1 MGLAARQPLFLSW
14 ERKSMVRFE
23 KLTVKAQEALQ
34 DANEVAA
41 RHENQEI
48 TPLHLLAA
56 LVNQA
61 DGVVP
66 PLLARLGIR
75 KEALVND
82 IERELGRLPRVHGF
96 SEQRMGRSLNDAL
109 ERAFEEAKNFK
120 DDYVST
126 EHLFLAIAGLDR
138 DPAGQLLKKMG
149 ASHEAILQ
157 ALTGVRGTQRVTSQN
172 PEATYEALGKYARDL
187 TELARKSKL
196 DPVIG
201 RDEEIR
207 RVMQILARRTKNNPV
222 LIGEPGVGK
231 TAIAEGL
238 AQRIVSGDVPDVLKT
253 KRLVALDLA
262 SLVAGAK
269 FRGEFEDRLKAV
281 LKEISQSEGQIILFI
296 DELHTL
302 VGAGAAEGAMDASN
316 MLKPALARGE
326 LRAIGATTLNE
337 YKKYIEKDPALERRF
352 QPVLVEEPTVEDTI
366 AILRGLKDRYE
377 VHHGVR
383 IKDAAILAAATLSH
397 RYISDRFLP
406 DKAIDLIDEAAAS
419 LRMQIDSLPTEIDEI
434 ERRILQLEIERQAL
448 IKETDAHS
456 VERRK
461 QIEKELARLREDS
474 SGRKARWQA
483 EKEAISKIRK
493 LKEQIEQ
500 MKAEADRYERAGDL
514 AKVAEIRYGKITQL
528 EREAQLAQERFAAM
542 QKDGRMLKE
551 EVDEEDIARLVSKW
565 TGIPVGRL
573 LEGEAQ
579 KLVHMEERL
588 RERVVGQ
595 DDALARVSNAIRRS
609 RAGLSDSKRPIG
621 SFIFLGPTGVGKT
634 ELARAL
640 AEFLFDDEKLMIRI
654 DMSEYMEKHSVS
666 RLIGAPPGYVG
677 YEEGGQLTEQ
687 VRRHPYSVV
696 LFDEIE
702 KAHPDVFNVLLQILE
717 DGRLT
722 DGKGRTVDFRNTVLV
737 MTSNVGSSAI
747 FELAGRDPE
756 RARKEAME
764 ALRQSFRPEFIN
776 RIDEIVIFNPLGTEQ
791 LERIVHL
798 LLRDVEG
805 LLAERQITLEIA
817 PRATELILREG
828 YDPAYGARPLRR
840 AIQRLVQEPL
850 AMQILG
856 GGVLPGDR
864 VRVDR
869 DGSKDAMRFE
879 RVQPKKPAVAA
890 TK

>member
-1 MGLAARQPLFLSW
+1 ML
-14 ERKSMVRFE
+14 RFD
-23 KLTVKAQEALQ
+23 KMTVKAQEALQ
-34 DANEVAA
+34 EAQEIAA
-41 RHENQEI
+41 RHENQAVE
-48 TPLHLLAA
+48 PLHLLAA
-56 LVNQA
+56 LVQQA

-75 KEALVND
+75 GEALTED
-82 IERELGRLPRVHGF
+82 IEREIERLPKVQGFAQQNLGRA
-96 SEQRMGRSLNDAL
+96 LNDTL
-109 ERAFEEAKNFK
+109 ERSFDEATKFK
-120 DDYVST
+120 DEYVST
-126 EHLFLAIAGLDR
+126 EHLFLAIAGADR
-138 DPAGQLLKKMG
+138 DPAGKLLKKHG

-157 ALTGVRGTQRVTSQN
+157 ALAGVRGSQRVTSQT
-172 PEATYEALGKYARDL
+172 PETTYAALEKYARDL
-187 TELARKSKL
+187 TDLARRSKL

-231 TAIAEGL
+231 TAIVEGL
-238 AQRIVSGDVPDVLKT
+238 AQRIVAGDVPDVLKT

-262 SLVAGAK
+262 ALVAGAK
-269 FRGEFEDRLKAV
+269 YRGEFEDRLKAV
-281 LKEISQSEGQIILFI
+281 LKEIGEAEGQIILFI

-352 QPVLVEEPTVEDTI
+352 QPVLVEEPSVEDTI
-366 AILRGLKDRYE
+366 SILRGLKDRYE

-383 IKDAAILAAATLSH
+383 IKDAAIIAAATLSH

-448 IKETDAHS
+448 LKESDAHS
-456 VERRK
+456 VERRA
-461 QIEKELARLREDS
+461 QIEKELAKLKEDS
-474 SGRKARWQA
+474 SARKARWQA
-483 EKEAISKIRK
+483 EKDAISKIRK
-493 LKEQIEQ
+493 LKEQIEGL
-500 MKAEADRYERAGDL
+500 KAEADRYERAGDL
-514 AKVAEIRYGKITQL
+514 AKVAELRYGKIAQA
-528 EREAQLAQERFAAM
+528 EREAQKAQDDFAAM
-542 QKDGRMLKE
+542 QKNTRMLKE
-551 EVDEEDIARLVSKW
+551 EVDEEDIAKLVSKW

-579 KLVHMEERL
+579 KLVHMEDRL
-588 RERVVGQ
+588 RQRVVGQ
-595 DDALARVSNAIRRS
+595 DDALTRVANAVRRS

-737 MTSNVGSSAI
+737 MTSNVGSAAI
-747 FELAGRDPE
+747 SELAGKDPE

-764 ALRQSFRPEFIN
+764 ALRQAFRPEFIN
-776 RIDEIVIFNPLGTEQ
+776 RIDEIVIFDPLGKEQ
-791 LERIVHL
+791 LERIVVL
-798 LLRDVEG
+798 LLKSVEK
-805 LLAERQITLEIA
+805 LLAERQITLELTPA
-817 PRATELILREG
+817 ANELLLREG
-828 YDPAYGARPLRR
+828 YDPTYGARPLRR
-840 AIQRLVQEPL
+840 TIQRLIQDPL
-850 AMQILG
+850 ALQILEG
-856 GGVLPGDR
+856 AILPGDH

-869 DGSKDAMRFE
+869 DGKNDRMRFE
-879 RVQPKKPAVAA
+879 RVTEKKPAAAA
-890 TK
+890 TR

>member
-1 MGLAARQPLFLSW
+1 ML
-14 ERKSMVRFE
+14 RFE
-23 KLTVKAQEALQ
+23 KMTVKAQEAVQ
-34 DANEVAA
+34 SAQEIAA
-41 RHENQEI
+41 SHENQQVE
-48 TPLHLLAA
+48 PVHLLAA
-56 LVNQA
+56 LAAQA

-66 PLLARLGIR
+66 PLLSRLGIR
-75 KEALVND
+75 TEALSQE
-82 IERELGRLPRVHGF
+82 IEREIGRLPKVQGF
-96 SEQRMGRSLNDAL
+96 AQQHMGRPLNEVL
-109 ERAFEEAKNFK
+109 ERSFKEAESFK
-120 DDYVST
+120 DEYVST
-126 EHLFLAIAGLDR
+126 EHLFLAIAALDR
-138 DPAGQLLKKMG
+138 DPAGQLLKRQG

-172 PEATYEALGKYARDL
+172 PEATYEALEKYARDL
-187 TELARKSKL
+187 TELARRQKL

-231 TAIAEGL
+231 TAIVEGL

-253 KRLVALDLA
+253 KRIVALDLA
-262 SLVAGAK
+262 ALVAGAK
-269 FRGEFEDRLKAV
+269 YRGEFEDRLKAV
-281 LKEISQSEGQIILFI
+281 LKEITEAEGRIILFI

-337 YKKYIEKDPALERRF
+337 YKKHIEKDPALERRF
-352 QPVLVEEPTVEDTI
+352 QPVLVSEPTVEDTI

-383 IKDAAILAAATLSH
+383 IKDAAILAAATLSN

-419 LRMQIDSLPTEIDEI
+419 LRMQIDSLPVEIDEI
-434 ERRILQLEIERQAL
+434 ERRIMQLEIERQAL
-448 IKETDAHS
+448 LKETDAHS
-456 VERRK
+456 KERRS
-461 QIEKELARLREDS
+461 QIEKELAKLREDS
-474 SGRKARWQA
+474 TARKARWQA
-483 EKEAISKIRK
+483 EKEAIGKIRK

-500 MKAEADRYERAGDL
+500 LKAEEQRYERAGDL
-514 AKVAEIRYGKITQL
+514 AKVAEIRYGKISAA
-528 EREAQLAQERFAAM
+528 ERDLKQAQERFSSV
-542 QKDGRMLKE
+542 QKDAPMLKE
-551 EVDEEDIARLVSKW
+551 EVDEEDIAKLVSKW
-565 TGIPVGRL
+565 TGIPTGRL

-588 RERVVGQ
+588 RQRVVGQ
-595 DDALARVSNAIRRS
+595 DEALGRVSNAVRRS

-687 VRRHPYSVV
+687 VRRHLYSVI

-737 MTSNVGSSAI
+737 MTSNVGSAAI
-747 FELAGRDPE
+747 FELAGKDPE

-764 ALRQSFRPEFIN
+764 ALRASFRPEFIN
-776 RIDEIVIFNPLGTEQ
+776 RIDEIVIFNPLGKEQ
-791 LERIVHL
+791 LGKIVGL
-798 LLRDVEG
+798 LLRNVEK
-805 LLAERQITLEIA
+805 LLAERQITI
-817 PRATELILREG
+817 ELTPAAQELLLREG

-840 AIQRLVQEPL
+840 TIQRLIQDPL
-850 AMQILG
+850 ALQILEG
-856 GGVLPGDR
+856 AVLPGDH
-864 VRVDR
+864 VLVDR
-869 DGSKDAMRFE
+869 DGQKDAMRFA
-879 RVQPKKPAVAA
+879 RVPSKQPAA
-890 TK
+890 AAGI